1 MGRKTIER
9 GISYDDEKKRYYVL
23 LSTGTD
29 ADGQSTKRYE
39 TVRTITEARA
49 IRKEHKKQVLQGRV
63 LPASRDTLV
72 ERSEQYIQYKS
83 MQLQAI
89 TTYGYNN
96 IVKNRIKLHFKKK
109 KIRDIKVTDLRA
121 YVIAKSKAG
130 LSNTTIRRR
139 LDLLNSIF
147 DAAKKERVIME
158 NPLDFM
164 DAVVSDTKEKEFY
177 TPEETAVLL
186 NSLKDSQIK
195 VAVYL
200 AVCLGLRRGEVL
212 GLRWEDVAL
221 ENGVIYIKNTRTQ
234 AGSQV
239 IEKNPKTESGHRK
252 MAIVQLLYDVLRQE
266 KERQPVK
273 QSMQRSRYI
282 VSMS

>member
-1 MGRKTIER
+1 
-9 GISYDDEKKRYYVL
+9 
-23 LSTGTD
+23 
-29 ADGQSTKRYE
+29 
-39 TVRTITEARA
+39 
-49 IRKEHKKQVLQGRV
+49 
-63 LPASRDTLV
+63 
-72 ERSEQYIQYKS
+72 

-96 IVKNRIKLHFKKK
+96 IVKNRIKLYFKKK

-212 GLRWEDVAL
+212 GLRREDVAL

-273 QSMQRSRYI
+273 QSMQRSRCI
-282 VSMS
+282 VSMSRRCVMGSPCVPITCLICLVSM